1 MRRALFLVL
10 VVALL
15 ASPVAAAAHQVAST
29 PTFEV
34 TAPDLRE
41 VIAAAE
47 APDGPPWI
55 ALLFSAGA
63 ALAIA
68 RRPRR
73 TIPVLLVLVAA
84 VLAFETGVHSTHH
97 LGQDSS
103 SCPVAS
109 VASQVTATLG
119 DTVVSGMPCGVPP
132 ATLGAPAVPR
142 LVSGVLPPDAGR
154 APPAA
159 SA

>member
-15 ASPVAAAAHQVAST
+15 AWPVAAAAHQVAST

-34 TAPDLRE
+34 AAPDLRE

-47 APDGPPWI
+47 ALDGPPWI
-55 ALLFSAGA
+55 ALLFGAGVA
-63 ALAIA
+63 FVIA

-103 SCPVAS
+103 SCLV
-109 VASQVTATLG
+109 ATL
-119 DTVVSGMPCGVPP
+119 
-132 ATLGAPAVPR
+132 
-142 LVSGVLPPDAGR
+142 R
-154 APPAA
+154 AK
-159 SA
+159 